1 MQFPSLNSANSSSLL
16 SPSGSSTTLSL
27 EAFDSNS
34 FRRPKT
40 ADDNNLR
47 ERAMSLNSQSP
58 TVSNFNFDTSERRH
72 SGGAFPP
79 LSPTGSVLSLAPAL
93 LGPSNR
99 IRASSVAVAA
109 QRGSAGSTVP
119 TPTTPQRSYS
129 SNIPESHAAAQ
140 SSFFHAER
148 PAARGAYT
156 AAAPPPL
163 TLSSRRA
170 EAPSPS
176 PPLPSA
182 AFSSAMPMDDD
193 RDRETSNPPSR
204 VPSRASSRTQSR
216 TEPERTLTVSAN
228 DKAMFIA
235 ASLFEFRL
243 DPPRREAGFPYL
255 NYVQGEIFDVSFL
268 FLSFLAMYCRD
279 ANCHDQVIGVKGE
292 IWLARNQ
299 DDSTGAIGWIWCK
312 HFTKLPEN

>member
-1 MQFPSLNSANSSSLL
+1 
-16 SPSGSSTTLSL
+16 
-27 EAFDSNS
+27 
-34 FRRPKT
+34 
-40 ADDNNLR
+40 
-47 ERAMSLNSQSP
+47 MSLNSQSP
-58 TVSNFNFDTSERRH
+58 TGSNFNPDPSERRH

-79 LSPTGSVLSLAPAL
+79 ISPTGSALSLAPAL

-99 IRASSVAVAA
+99 IRASSIAVAA
-109 QRGSAGSTVP
+109 PRSSAGSGVP
-119 TPTTPQRSYS
+119 PPTTPQRSYS
-129 SNIPESHAAAQ
+129 NNIPESHAAAQ

-148 PAARGAYT
+148 TPAARGAYT

-182 AFSSAMPMDDD
+182 AFNSAMPMDDD

-216 TEPERTLTVSAN
+216 TEQERTLTVSAN

-255 NYVQGEIFDVSFL
+255 NYVQGEIFDVSFYPFYL
-268 FLSFLAMYCRD
+268 CIYCRD
-279 ANCHDQVIGVKGE
+279 ANCHGQVIGVKGE